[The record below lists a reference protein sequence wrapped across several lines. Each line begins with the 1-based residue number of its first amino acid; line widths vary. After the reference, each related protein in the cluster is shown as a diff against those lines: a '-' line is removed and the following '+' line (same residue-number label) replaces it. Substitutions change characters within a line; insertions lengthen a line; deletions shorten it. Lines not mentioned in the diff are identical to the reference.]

1 MNPLPSILIAAL
13 FFSAWP
19 IIAKFSNLGVGWL
32 SLVIATGT
40 GLIALTQVNHEV
52 PLIRQLLIGIA
63 AGLVN
68 GIGTLA
74 YAKLLN
80 TKGVDVSKFIPLIL
94 GLIVVFTVVAGIF
107 LFKEPL
113 SIKKVTG
120 VLLVVIAIFLLN

>member
-1 MNPLPSILIAAL
+1 MNALPLILIAAL

-19 IIAKFSNLGVGWL
+19 IIAKFSNLGFGWL
-32 SLVIATGT
+32 SLVIAIGT

-52 PLIRQLLIGIA
+52 PIARQLLIGFA

-74 YAKLLN
+74 YARLLS
-80 TKGVDVSKFIPLIL
+80 TKGVDVSKFIPLTL
-94 GLIVVFTVVAGIF
+94 GLIAVFTVIAGVL

-113 SIKKVTG
+113 SIKKVAG
-120 VLLVVIAIFLLN
+120 VFLVVVAIFLLN